1 MDTPRFL
8 KDLGTISSV
17 IVALVAAMAAVVFLV
32 ASILRP
38 IHQMALPSVAR
49 PASASGDSSGVKPP
63 PPQDASLEE

>member
-38 IHQMALPSVAR
+38 IHQMALPSVAS

-63 PPQDASLEE
+63 PLPSVSQEE